1 MSINS
6 ITSNPIIL
14 NDLSQAL
21 NIAPQSQTVLL
32 KNFYESTGNQT
43 TTSSNSS
50 VTLWTHEFNDL
61 DVTKKYIVRF
71 NGSWYIPSAGGV
83 AGTNEV
89 FLNDITGV
97 LQVLNVGVSTTDFH
111 IFFGANFTSFQPT
124 VANDTISIT
133 ITASSGS
140 VNFNTDDYF
149 SVSIDEIQN

>member
-6 ITSNPIIL
+6 ITSNPVIL

-21 NIAPQSQTVLL
+21 NITPQSQTGIL
-32 KNFYESTGNQT
+32 KNFYESAGNQT
-43 TTSSNSS
+43 TTSSNQSI
-50 VTLWTHEFNDL
+50 TLWTHDFTDL

-83 AGTNEV
+83 AGTNQV

-97 LQVLNVGVSTTDFH
+97 VQVLNVGVSTTDFH
-111 IFFGANFTSFQPT
+111 VFFGYTFTSFQPA
-124 VANDTISIT
+124 VANDTLSVQIV
-133 ITASSGS
+133 AQSGD
-140 VNFNTDDYF
+140 VNFNADDYF